1 MIKFLTRKI
10 AVATVIGLSLFVSA
24 SLQNSVQAEEVQN
37 STVTVNEHVQQ
48 NEKGAINWDK
58 GSESDVEA
66 IGIGLPPE
74 NMGARGNVLAR
85 RAAVVDAQRNL
96 AEMIQGVQID
106 SDTVM
111 ENLVI
116 SSDVVRTKVSA
127 LVRGARIIDEGM
139 NEDGSYFVKMR
150 VPMYGVTNSIATAV
164 LPELRGNAEAEPLP
178 EVTESTLSEQDM
190 KDVRSAAYTGI
201 ECTLAALPYVALH
214 GVLILLGYI
223 FFLKAL
229 KYTPIALIG
238 LVQSSELFFTTIIDS
253 ILGYLSL
260 SVHFFA
266 LLLLF
271 VFAIA
276 LFYLNSMQ
284 SENTSIK
291 TVKPIGIVL
300 TIGTMLLYVIAT
312 YIIKVAAA
320 YGANEITLNVGYYVV
335 AIPYFGCI
343 ALKGRDDDKKNTA
356 NPHWWNGFYFLAIA
370 IGVLETIF
378 YVFETFSFINDTPTI
393 VMAIKQMGIFV
404 MFFLS
409 VLFKTDKFTKP
420 KLFALI
426 LGFIAITGLY
436 FN

>member
-1 MIKFLTRKI
+1 MTDKRYTAI
-10 AVATVIGLSLFVSA
+10 VATLFDSAADATLDYAVTRYNIHKMVLLLTVIAFIGQLVIG
-24 SLQNSVQAEEVQN
+24 
-37 STVTVNEHVQQ
+37 
-48 NEKGAINWDK
+48 
-58 GSESDVEA
+58 
-66 IGIGLPPE
+66 
-74 NMGARGNVLAR
+74 
-85 RAAVVDAQRNL
+85 
-96 AEMIQGVQID
+96 
-106 SDTVM
+106 
-111 ENLVI
+111 
-116 SSDVVRTKVSA
+116 
-127 LVRGARIIDEGM
+127 
-139 NEDGSYFVKMR
+139 
-150 VPMYGVTNSIATAV
+150 
-164 LPELRGNAEAEPLP
+164 
-178 EVTESTLSEQDM
+178 
-190 KDVRSAAYTGI
+190 AAYTGI

>member
-1 MIKFLTRKI
+1 MSNQRYTAI
-10 AVATVIGLSLFVSA
+10 VATLFDSASDATLDYAVTRYNIHKMVFLLTVIAFIGQLVIG
-24 SLQNSVQAEEVQN
+24 
-37 STVTVNEHVQQ
+37 
-48 NEKGAINWDK
+48 
-58 GSESDVEA
+58 
-66 IGIGLPPE
+66 
-74 NMGARGNVLAR
+74 
-85 RAAVVDAQRNL
+85 
-96 AEMIQGVQID
+96 
-106 SDTVM
+106 
-111 ENLVI
+111 
-116 SSDVVRTKVSA
+116 
-127 LVRGARIIDEGM
+127 
-139 NEDGSYFVKMR
+139 
-150 VPMYGVTNSIATAV
+150 AT
-164 LPELRGNAEAEPLP
+164 
-178 EVTESTLSEQDM
+178 
-190 KDVRSAAYTGI
+190 YTGI
-201 ECTLAALPYVALH
+201 ECTLKALPYVALH
-214 GVLILLGYI
+214 GILILLGYI
-223 FFLKAL
+223 CFLKAL

-238 LVQSSELFFTTIIDS
+238 LVQSSELFFTTIMDS

-276 LFYLNSMQ
+276 LFYFNSMQ

-291 TVKPIGIVL
+291 TVKPIGIML

-335 AIPYFGCI
+335 AIPYFGYL
-343 ALKGRDDDKKNTA
+343 ALKGKDDDKKNTA
-356 NPHWWNGFYFLAIA
+356 NPRWWNGFYFLAIA

-409 VLFKTDKFTKP
+409 VLFGTDKFTKP
-420 KLFALI
+420 KLLALI

>member
-1 MIKFLTRKI
+1 MTDKRYTAI
-10 AVATVIGLSLFVSA
+10 VATLFDSSADATLDYAVTRYNIHKMVFLLTVIAFIGQLVIG
-24 SLQNSVQAEEVQN
+24 
-37 STVTVNEHVQQ
+37 
-48 NEKGAINWDK
+48 
-58 GSESDVEA
+58 
-66 IGIGLPPE
+66 
-74 NMGARGNVLAR
+74 
-85 RAAVVDAQRNL
+85 
-96 AEMIQGVQID
+96 
-106 SDTVM
+106 
-111 ENLVI
+111 
-116 SSDVVRTKVSA
+116 
-127 LVRGARIIDEGM
+127 
-139 NEDGSYFVKMR
+139 
-150 VPMYGVTNSIATAV
+150 
-164 LPELRGNAEAEPLP
+164 
-178 EVTESTLSEQDM
+178 
-190 KDVRSAAYTGI
+190 AAYTGI
-201 ECTLAALPYVALH
+201 ECTFKALPYVALH

-266 LLLLF
+266 LLFLF
-271 VFAIA
+271 MFAIA
-276 LFYLNSMQ
+276 LFYLNSLNGETA
-284 SENTSIK
+284 SFK
-291 TVKPIGIVL
+291 KVKPIGIVL

-335 AIPYFGCI
+335 AIPYFGYL
-343 ALKGRDDDKKNTA
+343 ALKGTDDDKKNTA
-356 NPHWWNGFYFLAIA
+356 NPRWWNGFYFLAIA

-409 VLFKTDKFTKP
+409 VLFGTDKFTKP
-420 KLFALI
+420 KLLALI